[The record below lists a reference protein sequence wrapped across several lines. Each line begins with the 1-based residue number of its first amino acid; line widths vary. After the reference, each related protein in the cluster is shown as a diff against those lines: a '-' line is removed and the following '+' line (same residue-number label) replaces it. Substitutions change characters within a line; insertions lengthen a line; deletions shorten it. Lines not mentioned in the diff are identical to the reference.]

1 MFEPRFP
8 AWRWPLAAVLGLVS
22 VLGAAQ
28 TQPSSDSPVPS
39 TRTSIP
45 AGEWDA
51 LMRPLPEPERKA
63 EPPATARPDDL
74 KALIEAERQTQV
86 EQLVRR
92 ADQFRAFRQNHPD
105 DKNAQEARRQEGL
118 LLLQAAFSG
127 EPTQVARRRQ
137 LVADVLADT
146 SLPAED
152 RFEVAAY
159 AGNLTVEQGTFA
171 SPADRLAAFERVAR
185 DLVARFPEVP
195 AGYESLLAIAKAEP
209 DDRAKALLSDLAKM
223 PAPAAVKAQAAEWLA
238 RYALVGSSVANL
250 AESTLGAGSPIPRK
264 GGHPTVIYTWSVD
277 HTWSVEWVKRLA
289 ADQADNIAFIG
300 VNLDPAADPAHVR
313 ELAVSLPGEQI
324 AAEARAAFAKALLL
338 DEVPLVY
345 LADRSGRLQTVTAQN
360 QSWDNL
366 LSPAAR

>member
-74 KALIEAERQTQV
+74 KALVEAERQTQV

-92 ADQFRAFRQNHPD
+92 ADQFRAFRQNYPD

-127 EPTQVARRRQ
+127 EQTQVARRRQ

-195 AGYESLLAIAKAEP
+195 AGYEVELARTLDVP
-209 DDRAKALLSDLAKM
+209 PGGDRFTTNTADTQPVAARDLACRVSVGEGGTTV
-223 PAPAAVKAQAAEWLA
+223 AV
-238 RYALVGSSVANL
+238 
-250 AESTLGAGSPIPRK
+250 T
-264 GGHPTVIYTWSVD
+264 
-277 HTWSVEWVKRLA
+277 LA
-289 ADQADNIAFIG
+289 APSWAI
-300 VNLDPAADPAHVR
+300 VVLR
-313 ELAVSLPGEQI
+313 PG
-324 AAEARAAFAKALLL
+324 
-338 DEVPLVY
+338 
-345 LADRSGRLQTVTAQN
+345 GR
-360 QSWDNL
+360 
-366 LSPAAR
+366 